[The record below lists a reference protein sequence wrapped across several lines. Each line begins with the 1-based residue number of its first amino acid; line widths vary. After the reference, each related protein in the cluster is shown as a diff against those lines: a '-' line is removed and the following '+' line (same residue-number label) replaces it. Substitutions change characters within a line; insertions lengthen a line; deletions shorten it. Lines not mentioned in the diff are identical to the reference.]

1 MPTQLKQ
8 LDKRGYGQ
16 LELNQ
21 VAFRRDGRIEA
32 QTPLADGIEY
42 VENGMLLVV
51 NPFDHVVEMPVEGDP
66 TQIGSPFNRGP
77 LALHYS
83 AEHMYDDRA
92 NALKDFK
99 LEAGSFLPRL
109 GYLSIGDKYTTN
121 TVCHNYSTD
130 SDLFESIREGNMLY
144 AHPHYSGYQYVS
156 AETTGA
162 IAAAIRVTTMPDGQN
177 AIMFQVI
184 EPITAANPV

>member
-1 MPTQLKQ
+1 MAMMLKC
-8 LDKRGYGQ
+8 LDKNGYGQ

-32 QTPLADGIEY
+32 QTPLADGIDY

-51 NPFDHVVEMPVEGDP
+51 NPFDHVVQMPYSGRATREAAPYSLG
-66 TQIGSPFNRGP
+66 TI
-77 LALHYS
+77 ALHYS
-83 AEHMYDDRA
+83 AEHMYDNRA

-121 TVCHNYSTD
+121 TVCHS
-130 SDLFESIREGNMLY
+130 FESDAALFNAIRDGQLLY
-144 AHPHYSGYQYVS
+144 AHPHESGYQYVS
-156 AETTGA
+156 GETDGA

-184 EPITAANPV
+184 EPITAANPT

>member
-1 MPTQLKQ
+1 MPAKLKN
-8 LDKRGYGQ
+8 LDKVGYGQ

-32 QTPLADGIEY
+32 QCPLADGIEY

-51 NPFDHVVEMPVEGDP
+51 NPFDRVVQMPYTDEAGEIIPYNDG
-66 TQIGSPFNRGP
+66 TI
-77 LALHYS
+77 ALHYS
-83 AEHMYDDRA
+83 AEHMYDNRA

-121 TVCHNYSTD
+121 TVLHSFD
-130 SDLFESIREGNMLY
+130 SDEELFAAIRDGRRFY
-144 AHPHYSGYQYVS
+144 AHPHGSGYQYVG
-156 AETTGA
+156 ENTDDA

-184 EPITAANPV
+184 EPITAANPT